1 MKYGLIGE
9 KLSHSFSPEIH
20 KKIGNYPYELK
31 ELSRDEL
38 DSFMT
43 EKDFCALNV
52 TIPYKKDVIPF
63 LDVISD
69 EAKNIG
75 AVNTVVNKNG
85 VLYGYNTDFEGLKA
99 LILRITNGQN
109 LKGKVLILGTGGAS
123 LTAVAVSKALCA
135 DEIIT
140 VSRSQKTGCVTYDE
154 ALTLHSDA
162 SFIINCTPCG
172 MYPNDFDTPI
182 DLSAFPSL
190 KGVADAV
197 YNPIRTPLIR
207 QAKVLSIPC
216 EGGLYML
223 VCQAV
228 FAYGHFFECE
238 VTNELVDKIYAEIL
252 SEKENIVLVGMPSC
266 GKTSIGKALSVTLR
280 RPFYDSDD
288 EVAAEAGMSASEIF
302 IRYGEPHFRYL
313 ESKVI
318 KKLSSGITG
327 AVIATGGG
335 AILRHE
341 NVDLLKANGRLI
353 FLDRS
358 LDNLTPTHDRPLSSD
373 AEALTRRY
381 KERYPIYQ
389 EVCDDSVDANGS
401 VAEVAASI
409 INKIKAKDTL

>member
-20 KKIGNYPYELK
+20 KKIGDYPYELK
-31 ELSRDEL
+31 ELSRNEL
-38 DSFMT
+38 DFFMT
-43 EKDFCALNV
+43 EKDFCAINV
-52 TIPYKKDVIPF
+52 TIPYKKDVIPY

-69 EAKNIG
+69 EARNIG
-75 AVNTVVNKNG
+75 SVNTVVNKNG
-85 VLYGYNTDFEGLKA
+85 VLYGFNTDFEGLKA
-99 LILRITNGQN
+99 LVLRITNGEN
-109 LKGKVLILGTGGAS
+109 LSGKVIILGTGGAS
-123 LTAVAVSKALCA
+123 LTAVAVAKALCA

-140 VSRSQKTGCVTYDE
+140 VSRSEKDGCVTYKQ
-154 ALTLHSDA
+154 ALDLHSDA
-162 SFIINCTPCG
+162 SFIINCTPVG
-172 MYPNDFDTPI
+172 TYPNDFEAPI

-207 QAKVLSIPC
+207 QAKSLSIPC

-228 FAYGHFFECE
+228 FAYGHFFENE
-238 VTNELVDKIYAEIL
+238 VEIELADKIYAEIL

-288 EVAAEAGMSASEIF
+288 EVESEAGMSASEIF
-302 IRYGEPHFRYL
+302 IRYGEPHFRFL

-318 KKLSSGITG
+318 KRLSSGVTG

-335 AILRHE
+335 AVLREE
-341 NVDLLKANGRLI
+341 NVDLLKGNGRLI

-358 LDNLTPTHDRPLSSD
+358 LDKLTPTHDRPLSSD
-373 AEALTRRY
+373 TEALVRRY

-401 VAEVAASI
+401 VTEVAASI
-409 INKIKAKDTL
+409 ISKIKTKDSL